1 MLQALVLAAAIAA
14 PAPDPEV
21 VSATRAFLDAYA
33 ADQPE
38 QVIALTE
45 PNVEVYGSDAAEFC
59 RGQTCLRGMMSDDF
73 ALWGT
78 ARFGALDK
86 VTTHRGSD
94 WATIV
99 FEAPFAAGGGPQVP
113 VRFSLLWRKERGGW
127 RLAQAANA
135 VPTVGF
141 SAKALLKGPG
151 MKVN

>member
-1 MLQALVLAAAIAA
+1 MLQALILAAAIAA
-14 PAPDPEV
+14 PAPDAEV

-38 QVIALTE
+38 RVIALTE
-45 PNVEVYGSDAAEFC
+45 PDVEVYGSDAAEFC
-59 RGQTCLRGMMSDDF
+59 RGQDCLRGMMADDF

-78 ARFGALDK
+78 ARFGTLSK
-86 VTTHRGSD
+86 VTTHRGAD

-113 VRFSLLWRKERGGW
+113 VRFSLLWRKEAGGW

-135 VPTVGF
+135 VPSTGS
-141 SAKALLKGPG
+141 SAKALLEARGKT
-151 MKVN
+151 K